1 MAYYANVADGVVGQ
15 VVVLDEVNETEGVA
29 RLGELLGGQWIKTVE
44 DASLRGVFAAPGYRY
59 DAVRDVF
66 VPPSWVLTDDVWA
79 PPPIPPGWTLIDGV
93 WTAPPAEP
101 LP

>member
-15 VVVLDEVNETEGVA
+15 VVVLDEDNETQGA
-29 RLGELLGGQWIKTVE
+29 TRLGELLGGRWIKTFE
-44 DASLRGVFAAPGYRY
+44 DASLRGVFAAPGYLY

-66 VPPSWVLTDDVWA
+66 VPPSWVLTDDVWT
-79 PPPIPPGWTLIDGV
+79 PPPPPPGWSLVDGV